1 VHAALAARAG
11 VQVVTRGRILLVEDE
26 ATGRELLARGL
37 TRAGYE
43 VTTAENG
50 VLAVKLLGGAFDFVV
65 TDLVMPQGDGLSV
78 LAELNQRR
86 HPAARIVV
94 TSFADKDRVVAV
106 LNLGAD
112 YLLEKPFGVDTLC
125 GVLERVAADRGDGT
139 VHLTQF
145 FRRRLLGLPLT
156 LREREMVEMVL
167 QGDSNKQIARK
178 LGISE
183 QTVKNALSHA
193 YESLGVQSR
202 GELFHAVFPI

>member
-1 VHAALAARAG
+1 MK
-11 VQVVTRGRILLVEDE
+11 RGRVLLVDDE
-26 ATGRELLARGL
+26 LTVLELLARGL

-43 VTTAENG
+43 VAAAADGLQAIEL
-50 VLAVKLLGGAFDFVV
+50 LAGEFDFVV
-65 TDLVMPQGDGLSV
+65 TDLVMPRADGLAV
-78 LAELNQRR
+78 LTELNRR
-86 HPAARIVV
+86 KHAALRIVV

-112 YLLEKPFGVDTLC
+112 YLLEKPFSVETLC
-125 GVLERVAADRGDGT
+125 AILERLALERGDDTG
-139 VHLTQF
+139 HLSQF
-145 FRRRLLGLPLT
+145 FRRRLSGLPLT
-156 LREREMVEMVL
+156 PRERELVELVL

-193 YESLGVQSR
+193 YENLGVQSR